1 MPINYTKIV
10 RSLPSSVPFVGPE
23 AQERELDR
31 IFDARIGANESV
43 FGPSPLAMEEMKKAM
58 NSIWMYGDPENHDLK
73 NAIAKKH
80 NLSSKN
86 ILVGEGIDG
95 ILGYLVR
102 MFVEQGDNVVTTEGS
117 YPTFNYHVNGYG
129 GILIK
134 ANFRNDHENLDEL
147 VEKANSCKAKIM
159 YVSNPNNPMGT
170 INNANTIESILEKLN
185 EETILCLDEAYADFV
200 PENELPKISE
210 TNKQVL
216 RMRTFSKAYGMAGA
230 RVGYCIGHP
239 DLISSFDKVRNHFGM
254 CRISQIGAL
263 VSLEDKD
270 HLNLVIEKVR
280 NSIQK
285 LKNIAK
291 DNGCEVIPTYTNF
304 LAIDCGLDGLF
315 AKKVLDN
322 LVSNGIF
329 VRMPFTSPQNRCI
342 RVSAGTEE
350 DMELFKKFFPIALN
364 EAKRF

>member
-1 MPINYTKIV
+1 MPINYTDIV
-10 RSLPSSVPFVGPE
+10 KSLPSSVPFVGPE
-23 AQERELDR
+23 TQERELDK

-43 FGPSPLAMEEMKKAM
+43 FGPSPLAMEKMNKAM
-58 NSIWMYGDPENHDLK
+58 NSIWMYGDPENYDLK

-102 MFVEQGDNVVTTEGS
+102 MFIEKGDNVVTTDGS

-129 GILIK
+129 GTLIK
-134 ANFRNDHENLDEL
+134 ASFKNDHENINEL
-147 VEKANSCKAKIM
+147 VEKANCFKAKIM

-170 INNANTIESILEKLN
+170 INNANAIEAILENLN
-185 EETILCLDEAYADFV
+185 EETVLCLDEAYADFV

-216 RMRTFSKAYGMAGA
+216 RMRTFSKAYGLAGA

-239 DLISSFDKVRNHFGM
+239 DLIASFDKVRNHFGM

-263 VSLEDKD
+263 ASLADKD
-270 HLNLVIEKVR
+270 HLNLVIKKVR

-285 LKNIAK
+285 LENIAK
-291 DNGCEVIPTYTNF
+291 DNGCKFIPTYTNF

-342 RVSAGTEE
+342 RVSAGTED
-350 DMELFKKFFPIALN
+350 DMELFEKFFPIALN
-364 EAKRF
+364 EAKRL

>member
-134 ANFRNDHENLDEL
+134 ANFINDHENLDEL

-364 EAKRF
+364 EAKRL

>member
-58 NSIWMYGDPENHDLK
+58 NSIWMYGDPENHELK

-134 ANFRNDHENLDEL
+134 ANFINDHENLDEL

>member
-134 ANFRNDHENLDEL
+134 ANFINDHENLDEL

>member
-1 MPINYTKIV
+1 MPINYTQIV

-43 FGPSPLAMEEMKKAM
+43 FGPSPQAMEEMKKAM
-58 NSIWMYGDPENHDLK
+58 NSIWMYGDPENFDLK
-73 NAIAKKH
+73 LAIAKKH
-80 NLSSKN
+80 NLNAEN

-102 MFVEQGDNVVTTEGS
+102 MFVEQGDNVVTTDGS

-134 ANFRNDHENLDEL
+134 AKFKNDHENPDEL

-170 INNANTIESILEKLN
+170 INNANTIESILENLN
-185 EETILCLDEAYADFV
+185 QETILCLDEAYADFV
-200 PENELPKISE
+200 PENELPKIGE

-254 CRISQIGAL
+254 CRVSQIGAL
-263 VSLEDKD
+263 ASLEDKD

-285 LKNIAK
+285 LETIAK
-291 DNGCEVIPTYTNF
+291 ENGCEVIPTYTNF
-304 LAIDCGLDGLF
+304 LAIDCGFDGLF

-342 RVSAGTEE
+342 RVSAGTED

-364 EAKRF
+364 EAKRL

>member
-1 MPINYTKIV
+1 MLKYPKLIAD
-10 RSLPSSVPFVGPE
+10 LPSSVPFVGPE
-23 AQERELDR
+23 SQERSR
-31 IFDARIGANESV
+31 STKFKTRIGANENV
-43 FGPSPLAMEEMKKAM
+43 FGPSPQVIEAMRGAAAD
-58 NSIWMYGDPENHDLK
+58 IWMYGDPENFDLK
-73 NAIAKKH
+73 RAIAKKH
-80 NLSSKN
+80 NLNAEN

-102 MFVEQGDNVVTTEGS
+102 MFVEQGDNVVTTDGS

-134 ANFRNDHENLDEL
+134 AKFKNDHENPDEL

-170 INNANTIESILEKLN
+170 INNANTIESILENLN
-185 EETILCLDEAYADFV
+185 QETILCLDEAYADFV

-254 CRISQIGAL
+254 CRVSQIGAL

-280 NSIQK
+280 NSIHT
-285 LKNIAK
+285 LEMIAK
-291 DNGCEVIPTYTNF
+291 ENSCKFIKTHTNF
-304 LAIDCGLDGLF
+304 LAIDCGFDGDF
-315 AKKVLDN
+315 AKKVLN
-322 LVSNGIF
+322 SLISNGIF

-342 RVSAGTEE
+342 RVSAGTEDE
-350 DMELFKKFFPIALN
+350 MELFKKFFPIALN
-364 EAKRF
+364 EAKSI

>member
-170 INNANTIESILEKLN
+170 INNANTIESIIEKLN